1 MQQEYKT
8 NPTQPAQPTSQA
20 TETCPLLRELESITA
35 ELFAELA
42 PATVTERTFA
52 SLAANATW
60 RMRRCDRIEAKIA
73 ETASEKGLDAF
84 EAPDSA
90 AAFANIDR
98 TRAQASANLRRA
110 LAELRRLQTERRL
123 RAELLPE
130 TVDTSSHG
138 LASYKEIVA
147 TLAKDAQRRRAYGK
161 AVSIEDLRNLLDKEN
176 AEITKRSQP
185 PAQTGPL
192 VATMNR
198 SQTSVPRQNAPPIS
212 TTGSKA
218 AA

>member
-1 MQQEYKT
+1 MQSEYKT
-8 NPTQPAQPTSQA
+8 NPSQPAQPTSQA

-60 RMRRCDRIEAKIA
+60 RMRRCDRIEIKIA

-84 EAPDSA
+84 EDPESA
-90 AAFANIDR
+90 ATLANIDR

-138 LASYKEIVA
+138 LASYKEIVS

-161 AVSIEDLRNLLDKEN
+161 AASIEDLRNLLDKQN
-176 AEITKRSQP
+176 PEITKRTQ
-185 PAQTGPL
+185 
-192 VATMNR
+192 
-198 SQTSVPRQNAPPIS
+198 SVPNAPGRSAPPIR
-212 TTGSKA
+212 TTKPAGSKA